1 MKRILIGINQNLKQS
16 EQRDARQKLKALNKA
31 IELFEKAGIP
41 INDLEA
47 FRTSFTNY
55 FENYVRNE
63 NRLFKNVP
71 KERLYELFNMSY
83 RELYKLERE
92 FLTNRIQLDQDN
104 NPIYSDYNIYAETKK
119 ELEVYN
125 AISSF
130 ADAVKGLEASLG
142 RTFNRNDIN
151 QTFKGVFDMFEYT
164 NLKPNNHLIKSAQ

>member
-63 NRLFKNVP
+63 NKLFKNVP

-83 RELYKLERE
+83 RELYRLERE

-104 NPIYSDYNIYAETKK
+104 TPIYR
-119 ELEVYN
+119 L
-125 AISSF
+125 
-130 ADAVKGLEASLG
+130 
-142 RTFNRNDIN
+142 
-151 QTFKGVFDMFEYT
+151 
-164 NLKPNNHLIKSAQ
+164 

>member
-1 MKRILIGINQNLKQS
+1 MKRTLIGINQNLKQN
-16 EQRDARQKLKALNKA
+16 EQRDARQKLNSLNKA

-41 INDLEA
+41 ITDLEA

-63 NRLFKNVP
+63 NKLFKNVP

-92 FLTNRIQLDQDN
+92 FLTNRIQLDKDN

-125 AISSF
+125 AITSF
-130 ADAVKGLEASLG
+130 AAAVKGLETSLG

>member
-1 MKRILIGINQNLKQS
+1 MKRTLIGINHNLKHN
-16 EQRDARQKLKALNKA
+16 EQRDARQKLKALNRA
-31 IELFEKAGIP
+31 VVLLENGGIP

-47 FRTSFTNY
+47 LRASFTNY
-55 FENYVRNE
+55 FENYVRSE
-63 NRLFKNVP
+63 NKLFKNVP
-71 KERLYELFNMSY
+71 KERLYELFNISY

-125 AISSF
+125 AINSF
-130 ADAVKGLEASLG
+130 ADAVKGLETSLG

-151 QTFKGVFDMFEYT
+151 QAFKGVFDMFDYT
-164 NLKPNNHLIKSAQ
+164 NLKPNNHLIKSAK

>member
-1 MKRILIGINQNLKQS
+1 MKRTLIGINQNLKQN
-16 EQRDARQKLKALNKA
+16 EQRDARQKLNALNKA
-31 IELFEKAGIP
+31 IELFKSAGIP
-41 INDLEA
+41 ITDLEA

-63 NRLFKNVP
+63 NKLFKNVP

-104 NPIYSDYNIYAETKK
+104 KPIYSDYNIYAETKK
-119 ELEVYN
+119 ELETYN
-125 AISSF
+125 AITSF
-130 ADAVKGLEASLG
+130 AEAVKGLESSLG

-164 NLKPNNHLIKSAQ
+164 NLKPNNHLIKSAK

>member
-1 MKRILIGINQNLKQS
+1 MKRTLIGINQNLKQN
-16 EQRDARQKLKALNKA
+16 EQRDARQKIKSLNKA
-31 IELFEKAGIP
+31 IDLFERAGIP
-41 INDLEA
+41 ITDLEA

-63 NRLFKNVP
+63 NKLFKNVP

-83 RELYKLERE
+83 RELYRLERE

-104 NPIYSDYNIYAETKK
+104 TPIYSDYNIYAETKK

-130 ADAVKGLEASLG
+130 ADAVKGLETSLG